1 MRPRGLEPPRTTQST
16 RPLNRIRAVSIGLRA
31 SGLTSLPSWLDPLER
46 SNGVDV
52 LTVFSRVATPPGT
65 TRCPSPR
72 HGSCAADSLL
82 EGWQPTRRRFTAS
95 LGYATEA
102 ALVRAFKRERGETLG
117 AHRAGAR
124 GTPRVELAVSAG

>member
-1 MRPRGLEPPRTTQST
+1 MPVTEARVLRGR
-16 RPLNRIRAVSIGLRA
+16 
-31 SGLTSLPSWLDPLER
+31 LTAR
-46 SNGVDV
+46 GV
-52 LTVFSRVATPPGT
+52 
-65 TRCPSPR
+65 
-72 HGSCAADSLL
+72 AAYA
-82 EGWQPTRRRFTAS
+82 PRFTAS